1 LVVELVPAL
10 FGQIFMNVIVRA
22 FRLVPC
28 TNKQQSNTNQTTNN
42 NNKQHKR
49 QQTTTQQQHNKH
61 NIKKRIV
68 NISHHP
74 LNTPRHHHRTP
85 TPSLPVGILG
95 HSRTKAYFVRKPY
108 VAPPPLLPNSF
119 TVNNPSRYATQDG

>member
-28 TNKQQSNTNQTTNN
+28 TNQTTIKQQTTNN
-42 NNKQHKR
+42 NK
-49 QQTTTQQQHNKH
+49 QQTTNNKQQQNNNTTNKH
-61 NIKKRIV
+61 KKKNRQY
-68 NISHHP
+68 STHP
-74 LNTPRHHHRTP
+74 LNKPTHHHRTP